1 MAISLTNFR
10 PLAVRNVL
18 RGGLPE
24 VGKIKIGEKGEWI
37 RSRGGTEFQPPKK
50 LDHFRITTLARGEDG
65 NFLPDLKL
73 HKLYGEKP
81 KELPI
86 RLLYN
91 DPALSFQ
98 HSLVAYSGRVRWCFG
113 DGVSAQRLDDRPN
126 GDKKFHVRSCPCEHF
141 LIDWTGDKKC
151 KIAGRLSVVIDGAAQ
166 VGGVW
171 DFRTG
176 SINTVD
182 GIQASLDMLMAGTGG
197 WVAGIPLLMT
207 VRPQIAQLPSG
218 QTSEI
223 FVVRLQYNGSMEQ
236 MRKYALEK
244 AEGDLKFGGRMKE
257 IEAKAKKLL
266 LAAPAE
272 DDDGEIIEEFFPGAA
287 AAEMRR
293 NGNGEPPLEVA
304 DKQPIQDTRTVLR
317 EAQRQLEAEDPEFG
331 REREMGREANRTD
344 APTSP
349 TVELWDAEGEEH
361 VVLGAMVEDWL
372 VSQLSA
378 IDSIVQLNR
387 FAAANEDETSRY
399 VAEKIDAKRA
409 ELLAGE
415 EKKPEVPA
423 ARHARGG
430 RRQQAAKEA
439 TDDELPIMVRW
450 PGNENANRYTV
461 EDFVTAYQRRRRL
474 GGSDFEREFREASEQ
489 NNAVWKE
496 YVSGG
501 ERDQ

>member
-1 MAISLTNFR
+1 MSAITVYRR
-10 PLAVRNVL
+10 PTAVLNL
-18 RGGLPE
+18 RGGLPV
-24 VGKIKIGEKGEWI
+24 VGHIKIGKKGKAIE
-37 RSRGGTEFQPPKK
+37 SRRGNWFQPPEK
-50 LDHFRITTLARGEDG
+50 LDHFRITTVMRGEDG
-65 NFLPDLKL
+65 NFLLDEEL
-73 HKLYGEKP
+73 HSPKMYGPEP
-81 KELPI
+81 KELPV

-91 DPALSFQ
+91 QPELNFT
-98 HSLVAYSGRVRWCFG
+98 HSYMAYDGKKPWCFG
-113 DGVSAQRLDDRPN
+113 DGVTAWRL
-126 GDKKFHVRSCPCEHF
+126 
-141 LIDWTGDKKC
+141 TGDSIGTRERMPCMCEYYTDASYTGNKKC

-439 TDDELPIMVRW
+439 TDDQLPIMVRW

-461 EDFVTAYQRRRRL
+461 EDFVSAYQRRRRL

-501 ERDQ
+501 EHDQ